1 MSVMR
6 YCTVC
11 SFSGTY
17 VLALWVIIR
26 RDVLRFL
33 AIAVVLTFAFSG
45 GIYFALRGDRP
56 GVNIMSNSAVVCM
69 NISRNDTRNINL
81 TDCVPTGDVLLV
93 TNNDQEIL

>member
-1 MSVMR
+1 M
-6 YCTVC
+6 
-11 SFSGTY
+11 
-17 VLALWVIIR
+17 
-26 RDVLRFL
+26 LRFL

-56 GVNIMSNSAVVCM
+56 GVNITSNPAVVCM